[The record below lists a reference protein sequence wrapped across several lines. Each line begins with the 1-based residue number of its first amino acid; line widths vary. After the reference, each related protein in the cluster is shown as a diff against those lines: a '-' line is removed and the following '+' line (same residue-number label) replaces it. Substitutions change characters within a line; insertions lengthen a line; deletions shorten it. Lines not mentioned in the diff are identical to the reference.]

1 MKSHLWLTNTIILSL
16 LHDVSSSSLTA
27 WTMLSVGPPPPLYET
42 CVQAL
47 KDALIPGNPPF
58 IRPVP
63 RHSDPN
69 DGLFK
74 NTRMVQ
80 VDDSPSAHLLAALNV
95 ALPSTTAT
103 FAPLSPHI
111 QAAIRFALAQ
121 GSSLTNWRERQNH
134 ILTTVSEA
142 LEPLTFTINNSI
154 KRPFN
159 VQLIASQVHIA
170 LLACISDALNW
181 PDSGLA
187 VGMLTGFPVV
197 GIIPDSGVYR
207 PTQPALPPPRFNDD
221 FMEFTDSNDSWNRHL
236 EYRLRAQAAG
246 STPDDIIMLDA
257 LDDTTQKEVDK
268 GLISPSMSRHELDK
282 LFGVGEWRAMP
293 RFGVRQGEKIR
304 AIDDAAS
311 SGHNTAT
318 FTYET
323 ISLPTVEF
331 PVHVATYVLHVC
343 ESTGIEIPPLM
354 LALDDIDAAYRR
366 VPTSQPQYTVCAFY
380 SRRLFP
386 SISCTAITSV

>member
-246 STPDDIIMLDA
+246 STRAPPSAVESAQSGYVSDPSFDGVPPPGSIGHAFVQALVNATGHVKDML
-257 LDDTTQKEVDK
+257 
-268 GLISPSMSRHELDK
+268 
-282 LFGVGEWRAMP
+282 
-293 RFGVRQGEKIR
+293 
-304 AIDDAAS
+304 
-311 SGHNTAT
+311 
-318 FTYET
+318 
-323 ISLPTVEF
+323 
-331 PVHVATYVLHVC
+331 VA
-343 ESTGIEIPPLM
+343 IPPSAVGPTTSSCLTLSTTPRKRRSTKVSSAPLCPDTSLTNYSV
-354 LALDDIDAAYRR
+354 LANGEPCQDLESDKARR
-366 VPTSQPQYTVCAFY
+366 
-380 SRRLFP
+380 
-386 SISCTAITSV
+386 